1 MGSNCGAFRPH
12 PFMEIIFLFGNWT
25 ASQSNE
31 VELNWKKH
39 KTNYVDMVFRPILL
53 KIEETNDKK
62 KKMKKI
68 IDWNVQCKL
77 KQLINTTW

>member
-1 MGSNCGAFRPH
+1 
-12 PFMEIIFLFGNWT
+12 MEIIFLLGNWT

-31 VELNWKKH
+31 VELTWKKH

-53 KIEETNDKK
+53 KIEETNNKKK

-68 IDWNVQCKL
+68 TDWNVQCKL
-77 KQLINTTW
+77 KQLISTMW